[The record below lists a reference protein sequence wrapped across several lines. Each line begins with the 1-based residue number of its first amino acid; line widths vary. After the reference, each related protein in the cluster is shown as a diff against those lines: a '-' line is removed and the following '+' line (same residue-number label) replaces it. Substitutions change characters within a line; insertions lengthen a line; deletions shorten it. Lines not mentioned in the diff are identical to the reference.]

1 MVLVGADPGE
11 GGLPSAGE
19 DEPQGRVVKSM
30 HTGKVPVPLPPNYGH
45 QLPVP
50 PRLQVCPALPRVAA
64 VFGQGQGLALPEEPA
79 VGMNDVAQPV
89 NGLGRREVLP
99 HTHIEQVDQRQTMV
113 PAELGQ
119 LPPVHKIQ
127 EETLP
132 MGDVLLLAHQSVH
145 VNSFPE
151 QPVAE
156 SGCRRECQGFR
167 EDCESY

>member
-19 DEPQGRVVKSM
+19 DEPQSRVVKSM

-99 HTHIEQVDQRQTMV
+99 HTHIEQVDQRQAMV

-119 LPPVHKIQ
+119 LPPVHKIKN
-127 EETLP
+127 EALP
-132 MGDVLLLAHQSVH
+132 VGDVLFFTH
-145 VNSFPE
+145 
-151 QPVAE
+151 
-156 SGCRRECQGFR
+156 
-167 EDCESY
+167 

>member
-1 MVLVGADPGE
+1 MVLVGADLGE

-99 HTHIEQVDQRQTMV
+99 HTHIEQVDQRQAMV

-119 LPPVHKIQ
+119 LPPVHEVQ

-132 MGDVLLLAHQSVH
+132 MGDVLFFTH
-145 VNSFPE
+145 
-151 QPVAE
+151 
-156 SGCRRECQGFR
+156 
-167 EDCESY
+167 

>member
-99 HTHIEQVDQRQTMV
+99 HTHIEQIDQRQAMV

-132 MGDVLLLAHQSVH
+132 MGDVLFFTH
-145 VNSFPE
+145 
-151 QPVAE
+151 
-156 SGCRRECQGFR
+156 
-167 EDCESY
+167 